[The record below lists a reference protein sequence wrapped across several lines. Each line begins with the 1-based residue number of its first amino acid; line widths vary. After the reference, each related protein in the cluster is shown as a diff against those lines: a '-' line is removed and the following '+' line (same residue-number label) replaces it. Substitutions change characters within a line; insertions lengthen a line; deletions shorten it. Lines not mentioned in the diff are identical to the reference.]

1 MAVHGTLPEFSGKD
15 WSSYVDR
22 LGFYFEANDI
32 IADTNAINKQRAI
45 LLSVIG
51 TDTYTLLRS
60 LTAPRTPAELTYKE
74 LCDLLSSHYEPKP
87 NAILQRYN
95 FYSAYRKQGQSIKDF
110 VAELKG
116 LARNCDFGKTRTG
129 VILTEKVILEE
140 NLRDRLVCGV
150 ADTAIQRRLLGETD
164 LSFDKS
170 YQLALAMESAA
181 TNAAQLHSKDTTV
194 YYSNADKVS
203 AHKQSSR
210 KPNKS
215 ALTHSQAKA
224 CYRCGKTTH
233 LPSECRFKD
242 TECRFCKKV
251 GHIESNCFAKKNG
264 PKNRTHHMRA
274 TKSEESQGLMYSLY
288 TVKGPRPDPII
299 TSLNV
304 DGQILEMEV
313 DTGATLSI
321 VSEETWRR
329 HWTRPRPRLEQT
341 HDTLRTYTGQCVK
354 IKGIVDVKVEGKKGE
369 CHTLPLMV
377 VPGNGPSLL
386 GRNWLSMLQL
396 DWTRIHHVGA
406 SSSTRRDDGSQ
417 TSDKKRHPRLEA
429 LLQKYDGVF
438 KDSHQAAKT
447 DAAKIYV
454 EENATP
460 KYFKARPLPYVM
472 RDMVDKELDRLLADD
487 IIEAVQYSD
496 WAAPVVPVMK
506 ADKSVRLCGDY
517 KLTVNQVA
525 KLDRYPIPKI
535 EDLYAQLGNGTSYTK
550 LDMRHA
556 YEQIELHPDSRK
568 YVTINTARGLFT
580 YKRLPYG
587 VSSAPGIY
595 QRVMDSLLKGIKN
608 TMVYLDDVLIT
619 GKTDEEHL
627 QALDLVMER
636 LMNAGFCLKKQKCHF
651 MVEEVE
657 YLGHRID
664 ALGIHPS
671 GHALTAVRDAPAPV
685 NVAELRSYLGM
696 VNHYGR
702 FVSNLATVLAPL
714 HQLLRKEMRW
724 RWSKA
729 QQDAFTRT
737 KEMLSSPQV
746 MTHFDSSKPLVLT
759 CDASPY
765 GVGAVLAHA
774 FDDGVERPIAYY
786 SRSLSAAEKN
796 YAQIDKEGLAVIAG
810 LARFHQ
816 YLWGRP
822 FVIVTDH
829 KPLLGLF
836 GEQKAVPQMLSP
848 RMQRWALTLAAYEY
862 QIVHRPGSS
871 IPQADALSRL
881 PLGGAPTH
889 VPVPGE
895 TILAMQY
902 MDMSPVTSSDIRN
915 ETRRDATLSQVFMRT
930 RDGFP
935 QHEDNELLKPYHQR
949 RTELSITDGCLMWG
963 ARVIIPSRYRKAML
977 EELHNAHSGIVR
989 MKAVGRSFMWWPGFD
1004 SDIERTV
1011 NSCDICRRSRHKPI
1025 EAPLQPWSFPDR
1037 PWSRVHIDYAGPV
1050 MGKMILVVID
1060 AHSKWIE
1067 AYTTSGS
1074 TSAIT
1079 INKLKWIFS
1088 SHGIPHVIVSDNATG
1103 FVSEEFQS
1111 FCRRN
1116 GIKHVTS
1123 APHHPATNGLA
1134 ERAVGILKGGVQ
1146 RLEGDLETRIAH
1158 FLLDYRIT
1166 PHSTTGVSPAELLIG
1181 RKLRTRLDRII
1192 PDVAGRAIMKQT
1204 IQKERH
1210 DQHTQA
1216 RQYQPGDLVYALMYR
1231 GNKTSWTPGMVVTQ
1245 TGPVSYT
1252 VRLEDGTISRR
1263 HIDQLQSRLL
1273 SSQVVREPPIY
1284 VEEPRPQTI
1293 PPIYVEEPRPRTIE
1307 PESSEAEKSDIAS
1320 PLSAQAPARSA
1331 QPTDCTPPES
1341 EVELRRSTR
1350 VRQQP
1355 RRLDL

>member
-15 WSSYVDR
+15 WSSYMDR

-32 IADTNAINKQRAI
+32 SADTNAVNKQRAI

-60 LTAPRTPAELTYKE
+60 LTAPRKPAELTYKE
-74 LCDLLSSHYEPKP
+74 LCDLLSSHFEPKP

-95 FYSAYRKQGQSIKDF
+95 FYSTYRKQGQSVKDF
-110 VAELKG
+110 VGELKG
-116 LARNCDFGKTRTG
+116 LARNCDFGKTSTG
-129 VILTEKVILEE
+129 VNLTEKLILEE

-150 ADTAIQRRLLGETD
+150 ADTAIQRRLLGESD
-164 LSFDKS
+164 LSFDKAF
-170 YQLALAMESAA
+170 QLALAMESAA
-181 TNAAQLHSKDTTV
+181 TNAAQLHTKNTTV
-194 YYSNADKVS
+194 YYANADKVS
-203 AHKQSSR
+203 TRKQCSHKV
-210 KPNKS
+210 KKGTP
-215 ALTHSQAKA
+215 THSQLKA

-233 LPSECRFKD
+233 LPSECRF
-242 TECRFCKKV
+242 CKKI
-251 GHIESNCFAKKNG
+251 GHIESHCFSKKYKPRNH
-264 PKNRTHHMRA
+264 THHMRA
-274 TKSEESQGLMYSLY
+274 TGREENHGSMYSLY
-288 TVKGPRPDPII
+288 TVKGPRPDPIV

-304 DGQILEMEV
+304 DGQMLQMEV
-313 DTGATLSI
+313 DTGATLSV

-329 HWTRPRPRLEQT
+329 HWTRPRPHLEHS

-396 DWTRIHHVGA
+396 DWTRIHYLGA
-406 SSSTRRDDGSQ
+406 SSSTRRDDR
-417 TSDKKRHPRLEA
+417 TSDPRLEA
-429 LLQKYDGVF
+429 LLQKYDAVF
-438 KDSHQAAKT
+438 KDSHLAAKT
-447 DAAKIYV
+447 AAAKIYV

-460 KYFKARPLPYVM
+460 KYFKARPLPYAM

-487 IIEAVQYSD
+487 IIEPVQYSD
-496 WAAPVVPVMK
+496 WATPVVPVMK

-525 KLDRYPIPKI
+525 KLDRYPIPRI

-556 YEQIELHPDSRK
+556 YEQIELHPESRK
-568 YVTINTARGLFT
+568 YVTINTPRGLFT

-608 TMVYLDDVLIT
+608 TMVYLDDVLVT
-619 GKTDEEHL
+619 GRTNEEHL
-627 QALDLVMER
+627 QTLDLVMER
-636 LMNAGFCLKKQKCHF
+636 LMSAGFCLKRQKCHF

-671 GHALTAVRDAPAPV
+671 GHALVAVRDAPAPV

-702 FVSNLATVLAPL
+702 FVSNLSTVLAPL
-714 HQLLRKEMRW
+714 HQLLRKETRW

-729 QQDAFTRT
+729 QQDAFAQT
-737 KEMLSSPQV
+737 KEMLSTPQV

-774 FDDGVERPIAYY
+774 FDDRVERPIAYY
-786 SRSLSAAEKN
+786 SRSLSAGEKN

-810 LARFHQ
+810 LTKFHQ

-822 FVIVTDH
+822 FLIVTDH

-902 MDMSPVTSSDIRN
+902 MEMLSN
-915 ETRRDATLSQVFMRT
+915 LFGKTLQV
-930 RDGFP
+930 
-935 QHEDNELLKPYHQR
+935 
-949 RTELSITDGCLMWG
+949 
-963 ARVIIPSRYRKAML
+963 
-977 EELHNAHSGIVR
+977 
-989 MKAVGRSFMWWPGFD
+989 
-1004 SDIERTV
+1004 
-1011 NSCDICRRSRHKPI
+1011 
-1025 EAPLQPWSFPDR
+1025 
-1037 PWSRVHIDYAGPV
+1037 
-1050 MGKMILVVID
+1050 
-1060 AHSKWIE
+1060 
-1067 AYTTSGS
+1067 
-1074 TSAIT
+1074 
-1079 INKLKWIFS
+1079 
-1088 SHGIPHVIVSDNATG
+1088 
-1103 FVSEEFQS
+1103 
-1111 FCRRN
+1111 
-1116 GIKHVTS
+1116 
-1123 APHHPATNGLA
+1123 
-1134 ERAVGILKGGVQ
+1134 
-1146 RLEGDLETRIAH
+1146 
-1158 FLLDYRIT
+1158 
-1166 PHSTTGVSPAELLIG
+1166 
-1181 RKLRTRLDRII
+1181 
-1192 PDVAGRAIMKQT
+1192 
-1204 IQKERH
+1204 
-1210 DQHTQA
+1210 
-1216 RQYQPGDLVYALMYR
+1216 
-1231 GNKTSWTPGMVVTQ
+1231 
-1245 TGPVSYT
+1245 
-1252 VRLEDGTISRR
+1252 
-1263 HIDQLQSRLL
+1263 
-1273 SSQVVREPPIY
+1273 
-1284 VEEPRPQTI
+1284 
-1293 PPIYVEEPRPRTIE
+1293 
-1307 PESSEAEKSDIAS
+1307 
-1320 PLSAQAPARSA
+1320 
-1331 QPTDCTPPES
+1331 
-1341 EVELRRSTR
+1341 
-1350 VRQQP
+1350 
-1355 RRLDL
+1355 

>member
-87 NAILQRYN
+87 NVILQRYN

-525 KLDRYPIPKI
+525 KLD
-535 EDLYAQLGNGTSYTK
+535 S
-550 LDMRHA
+550 
-556 YEQIELHPDSRK
+556 
-568 YVTINTARGLFT
+568 
-580 YKRLPYG
+580 
-587 VSSAPGIY
+587 Y
-595 QRVMDSLLKGIKN
+595 QRP
-608 TMVYLDDVLIT
+608 
-619 GKTDEEHL
+619 
-627 QALDLVMER
+627 
-636 LMNAGFCLKKQKCHF
+636 F
-651 MVEEVE
+651 
-657 YLGHRID
+657 
-664 ALGIHPS
+664 
-671 GHALTAVRDAPAPV
+671 
-685 NVAELRSYLGM
+685 
-696 VNHYGR
+696 
-702 FVSNLATVLAPL
+702 
-714 HQLLRKEMRW
+714 
-724 RWSKA
+724 
-729 QQDAFTRT
+729 
-737 KEMLSSPQV
+737 EML
-746 MTHFDSSKPLVLT
+746 LLLLT
-759 CDASPY
+759 
-765 GVGAVLAHA
+765 
-774 FDDGVERPIAYY
+774 
-786 SRSLSAAEKN
+786 
-796 YAQIDKEGLAVIAG
+796 
-810 LARFHQ
+810 
-816 YLWGRP
+816 W
-822 FVIVTDH
+822 
-829 KPLLGLF
+829 
-836 GEQKAVPQMLSP
+836 
-848 RMQRWALTLAAYEY
+848 
-862 QIVHRPGSS
+862 
-871 IPQADALSRL
+871 
-881 PLGGAPTH
+881 
-889 VPVPGE
+889 
-895 TILAMQY
+895 
-902 MDMSPVTSSDIRN
+902 
-915 ETRRDATLSQVFMRT
+915 
-930 RDGFP
+930 
-935 QHEDNELLKPYHQR
+935 
-949 RTELSITDGCLMWG
+949 
-963 ARVIIPSRYRKAML
+963 
-977 EELHNAHSGIVR
+977 
-989 MKAVGRSFMWWPGFD
+989 
-1004 SDIERTV
+1004 
-1011 NSCDICRRSRHKPI
+1011 
-1025 EAPLQPWSFPDR
+1025 
-1037 PWSRVHIDYAGPV
+1037 
-1050 MGKMILVVID
+1050 
-1060 AHSKWIE
+1060 
-1067 AYTTSGS
+1067 
-1074 TSAIT
+1074 
-1079 INKLKWIFS
+1079 
-1088 SHGIPHVIVSDNATG
+1088 
-1103 FVSEEFQS
+1103 QS
-1111 FCRRN
+1111 F
-1116 GIKHVTS
+1116 G
-1123 APHHPATNGLA
+1123 
-1134 ERAVGILKGGVQ
+1134 
-1146 RLEGDLETRIAH
+1146 RIWA
-1158 FLLDYRIT
+1158 
-1166 PHSTTGVSPAELLIG
+1166 
-1181 RKLRTRLDRII
+1181 
-1192 PDVAGRAIMKQT
+1192 
-1204 IQKERH
+1204 
-1210 DQHTQA
+1210 
-1216 RQYQPGDLVYALMYR
+1216 
-1231 GNKTSWTPGMVVTQ
+1231 W
-1245 TGPVSYT
+1245 
-1252 VRLEDGTISRR
+1252 
-1263 HIDQLQSRLL
+1263 
-1273 SSQVVREPPIY
+1273 
-1284 VEEPRPQTI
+1284 
-1293 PPIYVEEPRPRTIE
+1293 
-1307 PESSEAEKSDIAS
+1307 
-1320 PLSAQAPARSA
+1320 
-1331 QPTDCTPPES
+1331 
-1341 EVELRRSTR
+1341 
-1350 VRQQP
+1350 
-1355 RRLDL
+1355 